1 MFNIGCWQ
9 IKRLKSDFWHS
20 CSDQRSQSK
29 LLWPIKG
36 VKSLRIQSFKGF
48 WKSRKILGSDFWE
61 SRDWDFEK
69 NPGIQG
75 YPRIPQGPA
84 DHWLPSITIKNL
96 IKYVCHHTIS
106 KKNHFISY
114 KLVNCEEIIGID
126 RRWKLLNAAKCLL
139 GLRRGKVL
147 GTDLVAHNLVHNLVV
162 HNLPQPSARPSAA
175 QASAQA
181 SVQPSAQ
188 PSAQPSTT

>member
-1 MFNIGCWQ
+1 MSVI
-9 IKRLKSDFWHS
+9 I
-20 CSDQRSQSK
+20 
-29 LLWPIKG
+29 LL
-36 VKSLRIQSFKGF
+36 
-48 WKSRKILGSDFWE
+48 
-61 SRDWDFEK
+61 
-69 NPGIQG
+69 
-75 YPRIPQGPA
+75 A
-84 DHWLPSITIKNL
+84 
-96 IKYVCHHTIS
+96 

-162 HNLPQPSARPSAA
+162 HNLPQPSARPSGA

-181 SVQPSAQ
+181 SAQ
-188 PSAQPSTT
+188 PSMHVRGILHQQLGVYGGTLMCAGHAAAVPWRQLISDGWMATWPPTYIHLVTTLHTNLPGAF

>member
-1 MFNIGCWQ
+1 MSVI
-9 IKRLKSDFWHS
+9 I
-20 CSDQRSQSK
+20 
-29 LLWPIKG
+29 LL
-36 VKSLRIQSFKGF
+36 
-48 WKSRKILGSDFWE
+48 
-61 SRDWDFEK
+61 
-69 NPGIQG
+69 
-75 YPRIPQGPA
+75 A
-84 DHWLPSITIKNL
+84 
-96 IKYVCHHTIS
+96 

-188 PSAQPSTT
+188 PSAQPSTTWHNLAQPSTA